1 MPTLTIEGRE
11 VTVGDDFLAM
21 TPEQQNAAVDEI
33 ANSLGVS
40 APSSDKA
47 GQPTGQAGQ
56 AAQAFNPGLGVAR
69 DLVEGIPILG
79 PLYAGAVDQLTSR
92 AIGAVTG
99 EDPQA
104 MMDRRAAKHEAYQ
117 EENPILSTAAQ
128 ITGGAVAMAP
138 IAGTA
143 MGAKLLGIAPEMA
156 LGARVGAGLGSGA
169 VISGADTLVRGG
181 TPQEAMLNA
190 GIGGALGGAFGA
202 AAPVIA
208 PVAQKA
214 VNAGRGTLASIGI
227 GAKPAVPSLP
237 YNPTAQKAVS
247 RVLAGDDA
255 LGQSG
260 MLNVAEGG
268 PRAMMADAGPGAQSL
283 LDTAIQRSGP
293 GARDAVAAIDQR
305 AIAANRDVQGALDTY
320 LGKPRGVQTMQT
332 ELRTGTS
339 ASRKKAYDAAYAQPI
354 DYASE
359 KGRSVEGLMK
369 RVPQDV
375 INTANR
381 MMQLEGQKS
390 AQILARV
397 ADDGTVQYVQMPDV
411 RQIDYITRALNQAAK
426 SGDGQG
432 ALGGQTD
439 IGRIY
444 GNLARDIR
452 DAARIAA
459 PAYDDALKVAANPIQ
474 LRQAMEFGTD
484 ILKPQT
490 ARDAVAETFGAM
502 TPPERDAAKIALRGH
517 LDELFANTRTAITN
531 PHSDIAEARKALG
544 DLSSRAAMEKI
555 QTVLADPSDFAAFW
569 QQMSEARRA
578 LEMRAAVAGNSRTA
592 ARLMADDAVQSQIR
606 GGVLNAAKRGEPVNV
621 GRSIVQNIT
630 GRTPQGEQAMS
641 DAIYADIAKMLTTQ
655 GPEAISLMHSL
666 GHNAAQRPP
675 VATML
680 PGAAAP
686 SAEAVNRMLGLN

>member
-1 MPTLTIEGRE
+1 MANFWENDPIVQAPAE
-11 VTVGDDFLAM
+11 VDNGQWWEQDPVAGPPDLA
-21 TPEQQNAAVDEI
+21 P
-33 ANSLGVS
+33 
-40 APSSDKA
+40 KA
-47 GQPTGQAGQ
+47 GTTGADEPE
-56 AAQAFNPGLGVAR
+56 AFNPGLGVAR
-69 DLVEGIPILG
+69 DLVEGIPVLG

-92 AIGAVTG
+92 AIGLVTG
-99 EDPQA
+99 EDPQE
-104 MMDRRAAKHEAYQ
+104 MMNRRAAKHEAYQ
-117 EENPILSTAAQ
+117 DENPLLSTAAQ
-128 ITGGAVAMAP
+128 ITGGALAMAP
-138 IAGTA
+138 VAGTA
-143 MGAKLLGIAPEMA
+143 MGAKLLGIAPGMA
-156 LGARVGAGLGSGA
+156 LGARFGAGLGSGA
-169 VISGADTLVRGG
+169 VISGADTLARGG

-190 GIGGALGGAFGA
+190 GVGGALGGVLGA

-214 VNAGRGTLASIGI
+214 VNAGRGALASVGI
-227 GAKPAVPSLP
+227 GAKPAVAALP
-237 YNPTAQKAVS
+237 FDRTAQKAVA
-247 RVLAGDDA
+247 RVLAGDDM

-260 MLNVAEGG
+260 AVNVAQGG
-268 PRAMMADAGPGAQSL
+268 PRGMLADAGPGAQSL
-283 LDTAIQRSGP
+283 LDTAIQRAGP
-293 GARDAVAAIDQR
+293 GAREAVAAIDKR
-305 AIAANRDVQGALDTY
+305 AIAANRDIQGTLDTY
-320 LGKPRGVQTMQT
+320 LGKPRGVQTMQDD
-332 ELRTGTS
+332 LRTGT
-339 ASRKKAYDAAYAQPI
+339 AAARRQAYDAAYSQPI

-359 KGRSVEGLMK
+359 KGRQVEDLMK

-375 INTANR
+375 LNTANR

-390 AQILARV
+390 AHIIARI
-397 ADDGTVQYVQMPDV
+397 ADDGTVQYQRMPDV
-411 RQIDYITRALNQAAK
+411 RQIDYITRALNQAAR

-452 DAARIAA
+452 DATRTAA
-459 PAYDDALKVAANPIQ
+459 PAYDEALKVAANPIQ

-517 LDELFANTRTAITN
+517 LDEVFANTRTAITN
-531 PHSDIAEARKALG
+531 PHADIAEARKALG
-544 DLSSRAAMEKI
+544 DFSSRAAMEKI
-555 QTVLADPSDFAAFW
+555 QTVLGDPSDFAAFW
-569 QQMSEARRA
+569 QQLSEARRA

-592 ARLMADDAVQSQIR
+592 ARLMADDAVQGQIR

-655 GPEAISLMHSL
+655 GPEAVSLLHSL
-666 GHNAAQRPP
+666 GHNAAQKPP
-675 VATML
+675 IASIL
-680 PGAAAP
+680 PGAVAP